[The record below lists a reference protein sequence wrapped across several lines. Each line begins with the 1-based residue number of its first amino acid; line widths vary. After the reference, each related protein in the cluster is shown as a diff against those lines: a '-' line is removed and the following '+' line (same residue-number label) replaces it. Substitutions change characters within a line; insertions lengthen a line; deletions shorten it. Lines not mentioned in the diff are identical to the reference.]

1 MLQVL
6 NLPRSGPIQG
16 LLPGEGLFGLD
27 LGRAL
32 RIRYLPK
39 VAVAIGDP
47 KATRKNRPVCLLPD
61 SMIPKIA
68 IFRVPLGPGSDRM
81 VLIIRFQSIKGL
93 VGKRAYRADIVFQ
106 VGRSE
111 PLCPEM

>member
-1 MLQVL
+1 
-6 NLPRSGPIQG
+6 
-16 LLPGEGLFGLD
+16 
-27 LGRAL
+27 
-32 RIRYLPK
+32 
-39 VAVAIGDP
+39 
-47 KATRKNRPVCLLPD
+47 
-61 SMIPKIA
+61 MIPKIA